1 MKKKLL
7 YLLGIILSLACLY
20 GVIFYFSFFQGDA
33 YIKDGLVHVNA
44 VKKDGLDQYKP
55 IQTDYKIS
63 LPEARPLSDVSFTI
77 LGTEL
82 PNTIKPLLYGKR
94 YYLPI
99 NYISNLFNFT
109 YQNKIL
115 KHKDITINLTNKTW
129 LINEKS
135 YNPRGI
141 LLNYN
146 NIDYISLSDIEY
158 LFNKTII
165 FDDEHKS
172 IAILNSS
179 LNKRDAKTLP
189 LKDGK
194 VALLRFEDVTAGSS
208 FESTLSQA
216 KFKAMADSLYKN
228 NLRFNVTW
236 IPRYVNPEKKIDN
249 DLTTSDS
256 FNNIGFINMLDYL
269 INSNGQIGLH
279 GYTHQAGDT
288 SSAVGSELTKTDNS
302 TDAETRKVI
311 ESAIYTAN
319 YLNIPVYFFESPHYH
334 ATANQKKIIGEYF
347 QYQYEPYSILEYTAL
362 IQTSNGNLFIPT
374 PLSYVKNR
382 DVTPILK
389 KLKSSPPNFLASMF
403 YHPSLELDYIT
414 LSTNNNLFKPTFNE
428 SSILQKLIKGFK
440 ENDYITIHP
449 TDFNN

>member
-7 YLLGIILSLACLY
+7 WGLGIILSLACLY

-33 YIKDGLVHVNA
+33 YIKDGIVHVNA
-44 VKKDGLDQYKP
+44 VKKDGLNKYKQ
-55 IQTDYKIS
+55 IATDYKIS
-63 LPEARPLSDVSFTI
+63 LPEAKPLSGVSFKV
-77 LGTEL
+77 LGTDL
-82 PNTIKPLLYGKR
+82 PNAVKPLLYGKR

-99 NYISNLFNFT
+99 NYISNLFHFT
-109 YQNKIL
+109 YQNKTL
-115 KHKDITINLTNKTW
+115 KHNTTTINLADKTW

-135 YNPRGI
+135 YTPRGI

-158 LFNKTII
+158 LFNSTII
-165 FDDEHKS
+165 FDDENNS
-172 IAILNSS
+172 VNILNSS
-179 LNKRDAKTLP
+179 LNKRDAEAKP

-208 FESTLSQA
+208 FESTISQA

-228 NLRFNVTW
+228 ELKFNVTW
-236 IPRYVNPEKKIDN
+236 IPRYVYPEQKIDN
-249 DLTTSDS
+249 DLTASDS
-256 FNNIGFINMLDYL
+256 FSNIGFINMLDYL

-288 SSAVGSELTKTDNS
+288 SSAVGSELTKDDNS

-319 YLNIPVYFFESPHYH
+319 YLNIPVHFFESPHYH
-334 ATANQKKIIGEYF
+334 ATTNQKSIIGEYF
-347 QYQYEPYSILEYTAL
+347 QYQYEPYNIFKYTAL
-362 IQTSNGNLFIPT
+362 EQTSNENLFIPT

-382 DVTPILK
+382 DASSILK
-389 KLKSSPPNFLASMF
+389 KLESSPPNFLASMF
-403 YHPSLELDYIT
+403 YHPSIELDYIT
-414 LSTNNNLFKPTFNE
+414 LNTTNNLFEPTFTKD
-428 SSILQKLIKGFK
+428 SILQQLIEGFK
-440 ENDYITIHP
+440 SNNYTTIHP